1 MLLGCLSLEKS
12 GQVTSCIKEF
22 TWLSY
27 ARFDSK
33 MTAVQRE
40 VYEEITWMEMSLW
53 SIVLDKQ
60 LKLKAAVH
68 KTTKLINLAH
78 ATKQSQPSYAVLFL
92 ALKRSILEHLW
103 NSFFFRRNERNIL
116 VKLLQEF
123 TRVKTSFIELLK
135 LQYETVNKARQQKL
149 YKRTKI

>member
-1 MLLGCLSLEKS
+1 MWLGSLSLEKS
-12 GQVTSCIKEF
+12 ESWLDYPMHDSIQRWQPFKERYMRRLLG
-22 TWLSY
+22 WKCRS
-27 ARFDSK
+27 
-33 MTAVQRE
+33 V
-40 VYEEITWMEMSLW
+40 
-53 SIVLDKQ
+53 SIVLEKQ

-78 ATKQSQPSYAVLFL
+78 ATKQSQQASYAVLFL